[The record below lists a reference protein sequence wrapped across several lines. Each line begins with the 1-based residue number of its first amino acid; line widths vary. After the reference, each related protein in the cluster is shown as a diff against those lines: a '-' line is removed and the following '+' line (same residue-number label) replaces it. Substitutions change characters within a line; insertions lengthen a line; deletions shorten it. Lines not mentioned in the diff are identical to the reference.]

1 MIVHPKWIST
11 LKSPEMF
18 YALLCIIL
26 MMALCQL
33 LKPWWGF
40 KEQLEYLL
48 SICCVDSPMPTAS
61 PLSINPPTHPTGKWL
76 LLSIFS
82 EAKKWD
88 SGWIAC
94 PRTHREYMATL
105 RFSYSYTSRSASGQL
120 VSAESSPEILQVETQ
135 DLRCLL
141 FKKEKQSGYLK
152 AEDLARLLPRGQV
165 GNHWDEIIFSLILVK
180 WLFCPFLFRKKEC
193 FLSIL
198 PRTSGWA
205 LPVVLFAIWN
215 CV

>member
-1 MIVHPKWIST
+1 
-11 LKSPEMF
+11 MF
-18 YALLCIIL
+18 YAWLFLIL

-40 KEQLEYLL
+40 KEQVEYSL

-61 PLSINPPTHPTGKWL
+61 PLSINPPTRPPGKWL

-88 SGWIAC
+88 SGWIAY

-105 RFSYSYTSRSASGQL
+105 RFSYSYTSRSVSGQL
-120 VSAESSPEILQVETQ
+120 VSPESSPEILQAETQ

-141 FKKEKQSGYLK
+141 LKEKNKVDIWKLK
-152 AEDLARLLPRGQV
+152 
-165 GNHWDEIIFSLILVK
+165 NLID
-180 WLFCPFLFRKKEC
+180 C
-193 FLSIL
+193 FYIG
-198 PRTSGWA
+198 RWGI
-205 LPVVLFAIWN
+205 VEMR
-215 CV
+215 

>member
-1 MIVHPKWIST
+1 
-11 LKSPEMF
+11 MF
-18 YALLCIIL
+18 YAWLCLIL

-40 KEQLEYLL
+40 KEQVEYSL

-61 PLSINPPTHPTGKWL
+61 PLSINPPTHPPGKWL

-88 SGWIAC
+88 SGWISC

-105 RFSYSYTSRSASGQL
+105 RFSYSYTSRSVSGQL
-120 VSAESSPEILQVETQ
+120 VSPWKFSRNSTGWDPGLEMSIIK
-135 DLRCLL
+135 RG
-141 FKKEKQSGYLK
+141 KQSGYLK
-152 AEDLARLLPRGQV
+152 VKELDRLLPHRQV
-165 GNHWDEIIFSLILVK
+165 GNHWDEIIFSLILVR
-180 WLFCPFLFRKKEC
+180 WLFCRFPFRKKER

-198 PRTSGWA
+198 QGTSGWA
-205 LPVVLFAIWN
+205 VPVVLSAIWN